1 MTFPVLKG
9 TAYTLVHTPDI
20 LVHEG
25 KLQETEMRNSPD
37 SDYLKSIPD
46 HLRSFDDAVAYGPN
60 QAFIGNIHPRELR
73 NIEQPWYE
81 HPLKD
86 ASTEGKFGSMMSEDL
101 FYGCMKAVDMFELV
115 VLEESY
121 QKEVAKKLNDD
132 PVIGKYWV
140 TLDKLTENPAKID
153 EIEALIADKDA
164 KPLYLNNKLVGCLK
178 RAHEFDA
185 ALTSDV
191 MFENLV
197 SKASGAYAL
206 AELFAKNDIK
216 PDGVDYLIEC
226 SEEGCGDMFQRAGG
240 NYAKSIGEICGCVN
254 ATGSDTR
261 SFCAAPAHSMV
272 EAAAL
277 VQAGVYSNI
286 VVLAGG
292 SSAKLGMNGKDHVKK
307 GLPLLEDCLGA
318 FAVHVGENDGK
329 SPIIRTDVVGKHK
342 IGSGAAPQ
350 AIMQAIVADPL
361 EHAGMS
367 IKDVDVYS
375 AEMQN
380 PEITVPA
387 GAGDIPMAN
396 YKMIAAL
403 GVMKKIFARDEMNQ
417 VVENIG
423 MPGFAPTQGHIPSG
437 IPFLGHAIE
446 MIESGEIHRTMII
459 GKGSLFLGRLTNLFD
474 GISFI
479 VEANDGKVDDD
490 KGVDKDEVRQ
500 MIAESMK
507 KFADS
512 LK

>member
-25 KLQETEMRNSPD
+25 KLQESEMRNNPD
-37 SDYLKSIPD
+37 SDYLKAIPD
-46 HLRSFDDAVAYGPN
+46 HLRSFEDVVGYGPN
-60 QAFIGNIHPRELR
+60 QAYIGNIHPRDL
-73 NIEQPWYE
+73 NKIEKPWYE
-81 HPLKD
+81 NPLKD
-86 ASTEGKFGSMMSEDL
+86 ATADGKFGSIMSEDV
-101 FYGCMKAVDMFELV
+101 FYGCLKAVDMFDLV
-115 VLEESY
+115 VLEAKY
-121 QKEVAKKLNDD
+121 QEETAKKINDD

-140 TLDKLTENPAKID
+140 TLDKLTENPSTVD
-153 EIEALIADKDA
+153 EIKSLIEEKDA
-164 KPLYLNNKLVGCLK
+164 KPLYLDGKLVGCIK

-197 SKASGAYAL
+197 SKASAAYVL

-216 PDGVDYLIEC
+216 PKDVDYLIEC

-240 NYAKSIGEICGCVN
+240 NYAKAIGEICGCVN

-272 EAAAL
+272 EASAL
-277 VQAGVYSNI
+277 VQSGVYSNV

-307 GLPLLEDCLGA
+307 DQPLLEDCLGA
-318 FAVHVGENDGK
+318 FAIHVGENDGK
-329 SPIIRTDVVGKHK
+329 SPVIRTDIVGKHK

-361 EHAGMS
+361 EQVGLS
-367 IKDVDVYS
+367 IKDVDVFS

-387 GAGDIPMAN
+387 GAGDIPSAN

-403 GVMKKIFARDEMNQ
+403 GIMKKVFAKSELNQ

-423 MPGFAPTQGHIPSG
+423 MPGFVPTQGHIPSG
-437 IPFLGHAIE
+437 VPFLGHAKE
-446 MIESGEIHRTMII
+446 MIESGDIHRTMII

-479 VEANDGKVDDD
+479 VETNDGHVGDDS
-490 KGVDKDEVRQ
+490 VDKDTIRQ

-507 KFADS
+507 QFADS

>member
-9 TAYTLVHTPDI
+9 CAYTLVHTPDI

-25 KLQETEMRNSPD
+25 KLQEEEMLKNPD
-37 SDYLKSIPD
+37 SDYLKAIPQ
-46 HLRSFDDAVAYGPN
+46 HLRSYEDVVGYGPN
-60 QAFIGNIHPRELR
+60 QAYIGNIHPRDLNQVEK
-73 NIEQPWYE
+73 PWYD
-81 HPLKD
+81 HPLENATAD
-86 ASTEGKFGSMMSEDL
+86 GKFGSIMPEKL
-101 FYGCMKAVDMFELV
+101 FYGCMKAVDMFDLV
-115 VLEESY
+115 VLENDY
-121 QKEVAKKLNDD
+121 QTQVAADLKND

-140 TLDKLTENPAKID
+140 TLDKLSQNPASLAEIQALLD
-153 EIEALIADKDA
+153 EKGA
-164 KPLYLNNKLVGCLK
+164 KPLYLDNKLVGCVK

-197 SKASGAYAL
+197 SKASAAYVL
-206 AELFAKNDIK
+206 AELFAKNDLK
-216 PDGVDYLIEC
+216 PEDIDYLIEC

-240 NYAKSIGEICGCVN
+240 NYAKAIGEICGCVN

-277 VQAGVYSNI
+277 VKAGVYSNV

-307 GLPLLEDCLGA
+307 DQPLIEDCLGA
-318 FAVHVGENDGK
+318 FAIYVGENDGK
-329 SPIIRTDVVGKHK
+329 SPVIRTDIVGKHK

-361 EHAGMS
+361 EKAGLS
-367 IKDVDVYS
+367 IKDVDVFS

-387 GAGDIPMAN
+387 GAGDIPLAN

-403 GVMKKIFARDEMNQ
+403 GVMKKVFARTELNQ
-417 VVENIG
+417 VVEKIG
-423 MPGFAPTQGHIPSG
+423 MPGFVPTQGHIPSG
-437 IPFLGHAIE
+437 VPFLGHARE
-446 MIESGEIHRTMII
+446 MIENGEIHRTMII

-479 VEANDGKVDDD
+479 VEANDGKTDDD
-490 KGVDKDEVRQ
+490 TIDKDTIRQ

-507 KFADS
+507 QFAES

>member
-9 TAYTLVHTPDI
+9 SAYTLVHTPDI

-25 KLQETEMRNSPD
+25 KLQEEEMRNNPD
-37 SDYLKSIPD
+37 SDYLKAIPD
-46 HLRSFDDAVAYGPN
+46 HLRSFEDVVGYGPN
-60 QAFIGNIHPRELR
+60 QAYIGNIHPRDLKD
-73 NIEQPWYE
+73 IEQPWYE
-81 HPLKD
+81 HPIEN
-86 ASTEGKFGSMMSEDL
+86 ASTEGKFGSILDEES
-101 FYGCMKAVDMFELV
+101 FYGCMKAVDMFDLV
-115 VLEESY
+115 VLESAY
-121 QKEVAKKLNDD
+121 QEKVAKKLNDD

-140 TLDKLTENPAKID
+140 TLDKLTENPASVDDIQKLID
-153 EIEALIADKDA
+153 EKDA
-164 KPLYLNNKLVGCLK
+164 KPLYLDGKLVGCVK

-197 SKASGAYAL
+197 SKASAAYGL
-206 AELFAKNDIK
+206 AELFSKNDIEPK
-216 PDGVDYLIEC
+216 DVDYLIEC
-226 SEEGCGDMFQRAGG
+226 SEEGCGDMFQRGGG
-240 NYAKSIGEICGCVN
+240 NYAKAIGEICGCVN

-261 SFCAAPAHSMV
+261 SFCAGPSHSMV

-277 VQAGVYSNI
+277 VQAGVYSNV

-307 GLPLLEDCLGA
+307 DQPLIEDCLGT
-318 FAVHVGENDGK
+318 FAIHVAENDGK
-329 SPIIRTDVVGKHK
+329 SPVIRTDIVGKHK

-350 AIMQAIVADPL
+350 AIMQAIVSDPL
-361 EHAGMS
+361 EKVGMT
-367 IKDVDVYS
+367 IKDVDVFS

-387 GAGDIPMAN
+387 GAGDIPTAN

-403 GVMKKIFARDEMNQ
+403 GIMKKVFDRTQLNQ
-417 VVENIG
+417 VVEDIG
-423 MPGFAPTQGHIPSG
+423 MPGFVPTQGHIPSG
-437 IPFLGHAIE
+437 VPFLGHAKE
-446 MIESGEIHRTMII
+446 MIENGDIHRTMII

-479 VEANDGKVDDD
+479 VEANDGKTEDET
-490 KGVDKDEVRQ
+490 VDKDTIRQ

-507 KFADS
+507 QFAAS

>member
-9 TAYTLVHTPDI
+9 SSYTLVHTPDV

-25 KLQETEMRNSPD
+25 KLQESEMRNNPD
-37 SDYLKSIPD
+37 SDYLKAIPD
-46 HLRSFDDAVAYGPN
+46 HLRSFEDVVGYGPN
-60 QAFIGNIHPRELR
+60 QAYIGNIHPRDLN
-73 NIEQPWYE
+73 NIEKPWYD
-81 HPLKD
+81 HPMKD
-86 ASTEGKFGSMMSEDL
+86 ASKDGKFGSIMNEDE

-115 VLEESY
+115 VLEKSFQE
-121 QKEVAKKLNDD
+121 KVAQEMQDD

-140 TLDKLTENPAKID
+140 TLDKLNENPATIE
-153 EIEALIADKDA
+153 EITELISDKDA
-164 KPLYLNNKLVGCLK
+164 KPLYFNNELVGCVK

-216 PDGVDYLIEC
+216 PEDIDYLIEC

-277 VQAGVYSNI
+277 VKAGVYKNV

-307 GLPLLEDCLGA
+307 DQPLIEDCLGA
-318 FAVHVGENDGK
+318 FAVYVGENDGK
-329 SPIIRTDVVGKHK
+329 SPVIRTDIVGKHK

-350 AIMQAIVADPL
+350 AIMQAIVSDPL
-361 EHAGMS
+361 EHAGLS
-367 IKDVDVYS
+367 IKDVDVFS

-387 GAGDIPMAN
+387 GAGDIPAAN

-403 GVMKKIFARDEMNQ
+403 GIMKKVFEKSELNS
-417 VVENIG
+417 VVEKIG
-423 MPGFAPTQGHIPSG
+423 MPGFVPTQGHIPSG
-437 IPFLGHAIE
+437 IPFLGHAKE
-446 MIESGEIHRTMII
+446 MIENGDIHRTMII

-479 VEANDGKVDDD
+479 VEANDGHVDDD
-490 KGVDKDEVRQ
+490 SGVDKDTIRQ

-507 KFADS
+507 QFADT

>member
-25 KLQETEMRNSPD
+25 KLQESEMRNNPD
-37 SDYLKSIPD
+37 SDYLKAIPD
-46 HLRSFDDAVAYGPN
+46 HLRSFEDAVGYGPN
-60 QAFIGNIHPRELR
+60 QAYIGNIHPRDLK
-73 NIEQPWYE
+73 NIEKPWYE

-86 ASTEGKFGSMMSEDL
+86 ATTNGKFGSIMSEDM
-101 FYGCMKAVDMFELV
+101 FYGCLKAVDMFDLV
-115 VLEESY
+115 VLEASY
-121 QKEVAKKLNDD
+121 QEEIAKKLNDD

-140 TLDKLTENPAKID
+140 TLDKLTENPSTVD
-153 EIEALIADKDA
+153 EIKSLIEDKDA
-164 KPLYLNNKLVGCLK
+164 KPLYLDGKLVGCIK

-197 SKASGAYAL
+197 SKASAAYVL

-216 PDGVDYLIEC
+216 PNDVDYLIEC

-261 SFCAAPAHSMV
+261 SFCAAPSHSMV
-272 EAAAL
+272 EASAL

-307 GLPLLEDCLGA
+307 DQPLLEDCLGA
-318 FAVHVGENDGK
+318 FAIHVGENDGK
-329 SPIIRTDVVGKHK
+329 SPVIRTDIVGKHK

-361 EHAGMS
+361 EHAGLS
-367 IKDVDVYS
+367 IKDVDVFS

-387 GAGDIPMAN
+387 GAGDIPSAN

-403 GVMKKIFARDEMNQ
+403 GIMKKVFARDELNQ

-423 MPGFAPTQGHIPSG
+423 MPGFVPTQGHIPSG
-437 IPFLGHAIE
+437 VPFLGHAKE
-446 MIESGEIHRTMII
+446 MIENGDIHRTMII

-479 VEANDGKVDDD
+479 VETNDGHVGDDS
-490 KGVDKDEVRQ
+490 VDKDTIRQ